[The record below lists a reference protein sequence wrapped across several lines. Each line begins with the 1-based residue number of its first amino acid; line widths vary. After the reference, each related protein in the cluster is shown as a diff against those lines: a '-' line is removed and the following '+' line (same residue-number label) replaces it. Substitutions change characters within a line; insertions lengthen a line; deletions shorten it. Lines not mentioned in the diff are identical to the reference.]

1 MTNREYLERVAGVS
15 NFRQLFD
22 NIDYADSWILHGYC
36 YRRKLC
42 PVEDVN
48 ELPED
53 PCYNCFNEWLDKEH
67 K

>member
-1 MTNREYLERVAGVS
+1 MTNREYLEKVEGVT

-22 NIDYADSWILHGYC
+22 DLAYVDTWITQDYC

-42 PVEDVN
+42 PVVDVN

-53 PCYNCFNEWLDKEH
+53 PCFNCFNEWLDKEH

>member
-1 MTNREYLERVAGVS
+1 MTNREYLEKVQGVS

-22 NIDYADSWILHGYC
+22 DIDDVDSWILRGYC
-36 YRRKLC
+36 LC
-42 PVEDVN
+42 RSVCPIVDLN

>member
-1 MTNREYLERVAGVS
+1 MTNREYLEKVEGVM

-22 NIDYADSWILHGYC
+22 DIHYADSWILRDYC
-36 YRRKLC
+36 LRRSVC
-42 PVEDVN
+42 PIVDLH
-48 ELPED
+48 ELLED